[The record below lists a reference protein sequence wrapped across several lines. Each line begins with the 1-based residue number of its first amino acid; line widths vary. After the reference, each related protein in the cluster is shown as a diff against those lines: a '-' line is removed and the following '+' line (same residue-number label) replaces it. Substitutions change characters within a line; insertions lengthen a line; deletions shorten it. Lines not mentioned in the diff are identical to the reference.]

1 MKSKLANSG
10 TNLNAKWKQIG
21 KVVDACV
28 SRARLPERLPH
39 LKAHV
44 TAYDV

>member
-1 MKSKLANSG
+1 MKK
-10 TNLNAKWKQIG
+10 IG
-21 KVVDACV
+21 KMVGACL

-44 TAYDV
+44 AAYDV